1 MDKKPL
7 PPGFQSRKIQPVD
20 LPNPSSF
27 RQLRPAV
34 LGIPPVAVNAGLFER
49 KRLII
54 GLGIAVAFH
63 LSLGVIW
70 WLIPPLRLKA
80 GIDPQ
85 RWVQVVSVPPR
96 EATQVPAT
104 PTGPKPLPAPAQSV
118 RAQPGSARSHALPPR
133 HQAPA
138 PAADRPT

>member
-20 LPNPSSF
+20 LPDPSSF

-34 LGIPPVAVNAGLFER
+34 LGTPPVSVGERLIER

-63 LSLGVIW
+63 LCLGLAW
-70 WLIPPLRLKA
+70 WLMPPLRLKA
-80 GIDPQ
+80 GIDPR

-96 EATQVPAT
+96 ETPPSQLPA
-104 PTGPKPLPAPAQSV
+104 PLPAAP
-118 RAQPGSARSHALPPR
+118 RASPKGARSHAIPLR
-133 HQAPA
+133 QQSPA
-138 PAADRPT
+138 PASDHPT